1 MTKKTIYKA
10 PIGTQDIL
18 PNDHDYFTYVK
29 KIIRYRFRQAG
40 FRRISTPVFEE
51 TNTFHNAL
59 GVDTDIIKREL
70 YSFDDPRGKESL
82 SLRPELTTGIV
93 RSFIEQELYKGPLP
107 VELYSLGRCFRF
119 ERPQS
124 RTKREFWQ
132 FGAEILGESDPA
144 IDAQL
149 IYLAYRILSDLGLSE
164 HCELKIN
171 TIGNPEDRQK
181 FIDALANFY
190 SGKERSLSLR
200 LREKLEQG
208 DYLALL
214 NPTTENEEIL
224 AKMAPKITDFL
235 SPDSKEFLN
244 QTLSY
249 LNTFGIEYTIDPG
262 LIRPIDYYSHT
273 TFEFREKAAHRNKIL
288 VGGRYDGLMKKM
300 NGEDLGGCGFA
311 AGLERVIALMKAHE
325 IPVPKKDTLQI
336 YVAATGVL
344 AKKEALPILVKLREH
359 GFHAVG
365 VLGKTRM
372 EDQLARAT
380 KFNVPYSL
388 VMGDVE
394 IRKGE
399 VIVREMKR
407 GRSTTIKIEDI
418 IPHMEKLFK
427 DVQLDNTNKIV
438 VNR

>member
-1 MTKKTIYKA
+1 MNRKTIYKS
-10 PIGTQDIL
+10 PVGTDDIL
-18 PNDHDYFTYVK
+18 PDDHDYYTYVK
-29 KIIRYRFRQAG
+29 KIIRHRFRQAG

-51 TNTFHNAL
+51 TETFHNAL
-59 GVDTDIIKREL
+59 GVDTEIIKREL

-93 RSFIEQELYKGPLP
+93 RSFIEQEMQNGPLP

-149 IYLAYRILSDLGLSE
+149 IYLAHRILSDLGLAE

-171 TIGNPEDRQK
+171 TIGNAEDRQK

-190 SGKERSLSLR
+190 AGKERSLSPR
-200 LREKLEQG
+200 LREKMEQG
-208 DYLALL
+208 DFLALL

-235 SPDSKEFLN
+235 SPESKTFFD

-262 LIRPIDYYSHT
+262 LVRPIEYYSHT
-273 TFEFREKAAHRNKIL
+273 TFEFREKAAHRNKVL
-288 VGGRYDGLMKKM
+288 VGGRYDGLLKKM
-300 NGEDLGGCGFA
+300 NGPDLGGCGFA
-311 AGLERVIALMKAHE
+311 AGLERIIGMMKAHGIE
-325 IPVPKKDTLQI
+325 APRKDTLQI
-336 YVAATGVL
+336 YVAATGLL

-359 GFHAVG
+359 GFNAVG

-372 EDQLARAT
+372 EDQLTRAA

-388 VMGDVE
+388 IMGDVE

-407 GRSTTIKIEDI
+407 GRSKTIKMEDI
-418 IPHMEKLFK
+418 IPHMEELFK
-427 DVQLDNTNKIV
+427 GVELSSTKNIV